1 MNTFGFEKSRE
12 NGGNFVLKE
21 NESGFTIQSNRNNFQ
36 LCENNEE
43 QLTVL
48 RSSLEGYCYTT
59 VSAVMFKIKKMFEDY
74 YDGLEIS
81 LFLYDEKTSKAIEN
95 VVNKNKSR
103 YSNKN
108 NHEVKIQH
116 NEKNTNKGKSKNK
129 EKHKSENNHKN
140 KSKWKTPTQLL

>member
-1 MNTFGFEKSRE
+1 MIISRICNKNNSKLFES
-12 NGGNFVLKE
+12 
-21 NESGFTIQSNRNNFQ
+21 
-36 LCENNEE
+36 NEE
-43 QLTVL
+43 PLIIL
-48 RSSLEGYCYTT
+48 HSSLDGYCYTT

-116 NEKNTNKGKSKNK
+116 NEKNANKRKNRNK
-129 EKHKSENNHKN
+129 EKHKSGSNYKN
-140 KSKWKTPTQLL
+140 EIK

>member
-1 MNTFGFEKSRE
+1 MNKFGFEKSRGSGEHFILEESE
-12 NGGNFVLKE
+12 NGFI
-21 NESGFTIQSNRNNFQ
+21 IQSNKNNSKLF
-36 LCENNEE
+36 ESNEE
-43 QLTVL
+43 PLIIL
-48 RSSLEGYCYTT
+48 HSSLDGYCYTT

-103 YSNKN
+103 YSDKS

-116 NEKNTNKGKSKNK
+116 NEKNANKRKNRNK
-129 EKHKSENNHKN
+129 EKHKSGSNYKN
-140 KSKWKTPTQLL
+140 EIK